1 MIRKNGFLTHDLEDT
16 RTQICPVV
24 RRPYGLGCCKPY
36 PEWSNFDSNTM
47 SWFTVAEGGA
57 IFPDDYPRDPPM
69 VEVPLP
75 PEPPGPED
83 TFRRPRP
90 GQLDPT
96 VDACPRVSE
105 SEWAAMQARQS
116 VVTPFP

>member
-1 MIRKNGFLTHDLEDT
+1 VIRKNGFLTHDLEDT

-57 IFPDDYPRDPPM
+57 IFPDDYPRDPPLG
-69 VEVPLP
+69 EGGGAP
-75 PEPPGPED
+75 PPPPSPPNPPAPKTPSAGPAPD
-83 TFRRPRP
+83 
-90 GQLDPT
+90 
-96 VDACPRVSE
+96 S
-105 SEWAAMQARQS
+105 S
-116 VVTPFP
+116 TPP